1 MADDEDLY
9 RALRGRL
16 FGIAYRM
23 LGSAA
28 EAEDV
33 VQDAFLRLV
42 DARRAGDEIASPAGF
57 LVTVTTRIG
66 IDRLRS
72 ARVRREQYPGQWLPE
87 PVSELPDDDP
97 AARAEAADSISL
109 AFLLVLER
117 LGPVE
122 RAVFVLRDVFDHELR
137 GDRPRSSIAR
147 PRPAVRSR
155 CGRAGTWGRAASAS
169 RSSEAERDAVAERFA
184 RAWEGADLEGLLEL
198 LAPDV
203 VLVGD
208 GGGKAP
214 ALPKPLAGGCARRP
228 GARRASPRVMHEHGL
243 RARAARLNGDP
254 GVYAVA
260 ADGTVRAALALELG
274 PHGVLAVRSQVNP
287 DKLGHLTSAPPA

>member
-9 RALRGRL
+9 RAQRGRL

-42 DARRAGDEIASPAGF
+42 DAQRSGDEIESPEGF
-57 LVTVTTRIG
+57 LVTVTTRLG

-87 PVSELPDDDP
+87 PVSDLPEDDP

-122 RAVFVLRDVFDHELR
+122 RAVFVLRDVFDHAYDEIGRIVDRSPEACRQIALR
-137 GDRPRSSIAR
+137 AR
-147 PRPAVRSR
+147 RHVGEGRKRFAV
-155 CGRAGTWGRAASAS
+155 G
-169 RSSEAERDAVAERFA
+169 EAERDAVAERFA
-184 RAWEGADLEGLLEL
+184 RVWEGADLEGLLEL

-214 ALPKPLAGGCARRP
+214 ALPKPLAGGAHVAQALA
-228 GARRASPRVMHEHGL
+228 GFAGVMHKHGL
-243 RARAARLNGDP
+243 RAGATVLNGDP
-254 GVYAVA
+254 GVYAVD
-260 ADGTVRAALALELG
+260 ADGVVRAALALELG
-274 PHGVLAVRSQVNP
+274 PRGVLAVRSQVNP
-287 DKLGHLTSAPPA
+287 DKLGHVRPA